1 MANNLIQIKRTA
13 VSGRRANTN
22 TLANPGELA
31 LNMADGILFST
42 NGSFVFEVGA
52 NNTNARV
59 SNTLIISK
67 LEANGDIGSIGQVL
81 TSNGSGTYWK
91 TATGT
96 GTVTQV
102 NTDVTMAGGPITIS
116 GTIGVNTDH
125 SFTWSNVQTYN
136 ANLVLGSNVAIYA
149 NGITGANGQVLTSN
163 GSATYWANSAGGM
176 YFIYSSNNTAIP
188 YSNHLLDTSNG
199 TIYVGLPSNP
209 ANGQSVVFA
218 DGGGDKY
225 VLPAVILAGN
235 STINDMSDNLYFDI
249 PNYKIEM
256 VYTGSTWKVFT

>member
-13 VSGRRANTN
+13 VSGRRANN
-22 TLANPGELA
+22 STLTNPGELA
-31 LNMADGILFST
+31 LNMTDGILFST
-42 NGSFVFEVGA
+42 NGTNIFELGA
-52 NNTNARV
+52 NNTNINVTGNA
-59 SNTLIISK
+59 TLHGVI
-67 LEANGDIGSIGQVL
+67 ANGSIGEFGQVL
-81 TSNGSGTYWK
+81 ASNGSAVFWQ
-91 TATGT
+91 AVSGT
-96 GTVTQV
+96 GTLTQV
-102 NTDVTMAGGPITIS
+102 NTDITMSGGPITIT
-116 GTIGVNTDH
+116 GTLGVNTNYD
-125 SFTWSNVQTYN
+125 FTWANVQTYN
-136 ANLVLGSNVAIYA
+136 ANIVFGSGVAVVA

-188 YSNHLLDTSNG
+188 YSNHLLDTTNG
-199 TIYVGLPSNP
+199 TIYVGLPNNP

-235 STINDMSDNLYFDI
+235 STINDMPDNLYFDI

>member
-1 MANNLIQIKRTA
+1 MAQNKIQIKRTSI
-13 VSGRRANTN
+13 SGRRANTS
-22 TLANPGELA
+22 TLSPGELA
-31 LNMADGILFST
+31 LNITDGIMFST
-42 NGSFVFEVGA
+42 NGSAIFEVGA
-52 NNTNARV
+52 NNTNINV
-59 SNTLIISK
+59 SGNATLHGII
-67 LEANGDIGSIGQVL
+67 ANGFIGEYGQVL
-81 TSNGSGTYWK
+81 SSNGSSVYWQSV
-91 TATGT
+91 AGT

-102 NTDVTMAGGPITIS
+102 NTGIGLTGGPINLT
-116 GTIGVNTDH
+116 GTIDVNTYN
-125 SFTWSNVQTYN
+125 SFVWSNVHTFN
-136 ANLVLGSNVAIYA
+136 ANVVLGSGVAVVA